1 MIIIDICPAEQFAK
15 GHIKGSIETN
25 AYPVKT
31 DAEGARLAELLPK
44 IKASSEDVVIVS
56 PKGGGGAKKTVD
68 YHKTK
73 GVDENR
79 MLILV
84 KGMNEWPYEMEKK

>member
-1 MIIIDICPAEQFAK
+1 LP
-15 GHIKGSIETN
+15 
-25 AYPVKT
+25 
-31 DAEGARLAELLPK
+31 EGRR
-44 IKASSEDVVIVS
+44 
-56 PKGGGGAKKTVD
+56 GAKKTVD
-68 YHKTK
+68 YYKTK